1 MLIKSISALYKRD
14 ILFVKLDLAG
24 VVYKFKFDLIV
35 IYRSA
40 LKLGGLAGS
49 LIDSISAL
57 YKRDVL
63 FVKWSGLYSQVR
75 PSAARLPRL
84 V

>member
-57 YKRDVL
+57 
-63 FVKWSGLYSQVR
+63 
-75 PSAARLPRL
+75 
-84 V
+84 